1 MKMKAL
7 KVSQYLQI
15 SELHRPKSH
24 LFMKLPQI
32 ASPYFD
38 AMICSKMWFS
48 IRFIKMMSN
57 FALC

>member
-7 KVSQYLQI
+7 KVSQYLQT
-15 SELHRPKSH
+15 SELHRRKTH
-24 LFMKLPQI
+24 VFMKLPQI

-48 IRFIKMMSN
+48 IRFIRMMSN